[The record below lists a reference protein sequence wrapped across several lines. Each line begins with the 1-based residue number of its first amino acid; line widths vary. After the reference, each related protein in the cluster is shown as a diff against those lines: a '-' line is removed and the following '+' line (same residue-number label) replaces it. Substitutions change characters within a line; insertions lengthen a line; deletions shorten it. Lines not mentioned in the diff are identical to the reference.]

1 MRALGGTYWPM
12 NLYLGG
18 PGYAVSWVAA
28 TVFIVLLARGRAG
41 VLNLVGVLLAGI
53 GGILFALTITAEVL
67 PFAYAADPAVLTSS
81 Q

>member
-28 TVFIVLLARGRAG
+28 TVFIVLLAGRFGFISAHRLVYG
-41 VLNLVGVLLAGI
+41 VKRLCRVLGVARSAFYAWLGREPA
-53 GGILFALTITAEVL
+53 AEK
-67 PFAYAADPAVLTSS
+67 AA
-81 Q
+81 

>member
-1 MRALGGTYWPM
+1 MRALGGAYWPM

-41 VLNLVGVLLAGI
+41 VLKLVGVLLAGI
-53 GGILFALTITAEVL
+53 GG
-67 PFAYAADPAVLTSS
+67 SS
-81 Q
+81 SPSRSPLRCCRSRTRPTPRY